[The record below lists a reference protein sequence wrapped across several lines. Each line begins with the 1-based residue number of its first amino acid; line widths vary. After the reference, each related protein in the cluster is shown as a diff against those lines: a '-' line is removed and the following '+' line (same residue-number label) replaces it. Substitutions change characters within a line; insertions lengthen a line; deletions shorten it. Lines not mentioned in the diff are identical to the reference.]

1 MLKSAFSEPRELVS
15 AERVKCVPFTSSEW
29 PSPVCGKAFT
39 PRISAHAQ
47 NPNAV
52 LVAL

>member
-29 PSPVCGKAFT
+29 PSPVCGEGIH
-39 PRISAHAQ
+39 P
-47 NPNAV
+47 
-52 LVAL
+52 